1 MKMDYI
7 VLQAR
12 LGSKRLPG
20 KLLLPLGGASILEHI
35 LLRLKTS
42 RETEGIIVAT
52 TADTAARIIH
62 ITEKHGARM
71 FIGSEQDVL
80 GRYIGAVKKFQIRNV
95 VRATA
100 DNPLVDIGYLDKAL
114 VLHRDS
120 GADLT
125 SFPRL
130 PYGTGIEVIKGEVL
144 TKIGTL
150 TRDPFER
157 EHITQYIYHNE
168 GTFRIIRGTPDSPM
182 DQPDVRLTVDTEDDY
197 RKMKDIYENL
207 YKGEP
212 IRVSDALDYL
222 YRKE

>member
-1 MKMDYI
+1 MKRDYI

-12 LGSKRLPG
+12 LGSKRLSG

-42 RETEGIIVAT
+42 GETEGIIVAT
-52 TADTAARIIH
+52 TVDTAARIVS
-62 ITEKHGARM
+62 ITEKHGARI

-80 GRYIGAVKKFQIRNV
+80 GRYIGAVKEFQIRNV

-100 DNPLVDIGYLDKAL
+100 DNPLVDIGYLDRAL
-114 VLHRDS
+114 VLHRNS

-130 PYGTGIEVIKGEVL
+130 PYGTGIEVIRGEVL
-144 TKIGTL
+144 VSIGEL

-157 EHITQYIYHNE
+157 EHITQYIYRNE
-168 GTFRIIRGTPDSPM
+168 GTFRIIRGTPDSSM
-182 DQPDVRLTVDTEDDY
+182 DKPEVRLTVDTEDDY
-197 RKMKDIYENL
+197 RRMKDIYDNL
-207 YKGEP
+207 YRGEP